1 MSLGRDRVSRPPRR
15 AHGRV
20 RGWEPGRETGNPD
33 AEDREAEEPLAQR
46 GASDVKERRK
56 AEARWE
62 VQERP
67 RVVEDREAEE
77 AREVDSSNP
86 PKK

>member
-1 MSLGRDRVSRPPRR
+1 MSRPPRR

-20 RGWEPGRETGNPD
+20 RGPEQGRETGNPD
-33 AEDREAEEPLAQR
+33 AAEDREAEETLAQR
-46 GASDVKERRK
+46 GARDVKERRE

-62 VQERP
+62 VQEHP
-67 RVVEDREAEE
+67 RAVEALEAEE
-77 AREVDSSNP
+77 AREVDNSNP